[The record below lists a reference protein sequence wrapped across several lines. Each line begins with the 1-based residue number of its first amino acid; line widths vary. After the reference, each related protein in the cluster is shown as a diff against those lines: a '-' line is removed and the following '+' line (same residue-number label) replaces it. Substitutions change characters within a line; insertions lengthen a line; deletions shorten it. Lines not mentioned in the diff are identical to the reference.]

1 MVQMVVADT
10 HVAAWYVEMK
20 LFDLSIT
27 IGVLHLPRE
36 GTHGGRNF
44 SRQQVVFQYS
54 EEGE

>member
-1 MVQMVVADT
+1 MVVADT